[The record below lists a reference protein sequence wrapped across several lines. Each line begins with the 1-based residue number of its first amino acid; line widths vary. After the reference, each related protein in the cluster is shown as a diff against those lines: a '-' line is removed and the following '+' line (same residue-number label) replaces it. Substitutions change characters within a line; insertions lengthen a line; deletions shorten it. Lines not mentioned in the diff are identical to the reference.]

1 VKLPDV
7 NLLLFALD
15 TSSTRHAEARAWVEA
30 TLSGTET
37 VALAWVMLLAFL
49 RLSTHPTAFAD
60 PISAEAALDIIDG
73 WLAQPAVTIVQPTDR
88 HSAVLRELLG
98 PLGTGGNLT
107 TDAHLAA
114 LAIEH
119 GAELCSCDADFSR
132 FAGLRWLDPCADVA
146 LRGGRLPA

>member
-1 VKLPDV
+1 MKLPDV
-7 NLLLFALD
+7 NLLLYALD
-15 TSSTRHAEARAWVEA
+15 TTSARHDEAREWVET
-30 TLSGTET
+30 TLSGAET
-37 VALAWVMLLAFL
+37 VALAWVALLAFL
-49 RLSTHPTAFAD
+49 RLSTHPSVFTD
-60 PISAEAALDIIDG
+60 PISPDAALDVIDG

-88 HSAVLRELLG
+88 HSAVLRDLLG

-132 FAGLRWLDPCADVA
+132 FAGLRWSDP
-146 LRGGRLPA
+146 LRA